1 MRYAIIKDLLILAIL
16 ATGGFF
22 VIHYWVGKQENLPEK
37 FSFSISV
44 EEEEEIGALLVTNFK
59 NGLDPLQNPTV
70 DSALNIITQTLLAQ
84 LENSPYHYSFTILDH
99 DEINAFTLPGGNI
112 FIFSGL
118 IENAGSAEEVAAV
131 LAHEIGHAEKRHV
144 IDRLVKE
151 LSLTVVTGIL
161 SGGDPNLLVQII
173 QTVIGTKFDREQE
186 EEADLFGMRLLEK
199 SKIDPKSLAK
209 FFTRLND
216 QDLTFN
222 PALEFLMTHPHN
234 DKRIQKATAYNVSP
248 DFVPVPL
255 PVDWDK
261 IKNWRNSN
269 EIEEEGED

>member
-16 ATGGFF
+16 AAGVFF
-22 VIHYWVGKQENLPEK
+22 VIHYWVGKQEILPEK
-37 FSFSISV
+37 FSLSISV

-84 LENSPYHYSFTILDH
+84 LENSPYHYSFTVLDH

-118 IENAGSAEEVAAV
+118 IENAGSAEEVASV

-248 DFVPVPL
+248 DFVPMPL

-261 IKNWRNSN
+261 TKNWRNSN